1 MNLFNLKLLNFLIL
15 VFVFSFLVFSTPYF
29 AFAQPFPPLV
39 QCGYPGQNPCGP
51 CDLMSLA
58 NRIVDFAF
66 KMLILPLAALG
77 VLASGIVLLTAGGS
91 QTQIEKG
98 KSMLWAIIIGF
109 FIAVSA
115 WVIINTIL
123 GNLVIEGEFFNPLT
137 EKFPGCK

>member
-1 MNLFNLKLLNFLIL
+1 MKFLNLL
-15 VFVFSFLVFSTPYF
+15 VVIFIFSFLVFSTPYF
-29 AFAQPFPPLV
+29 SFAEPYPPLV
-39 QCGYPGQNPCGP
+39 QCGFGKNPCGP
-51 CDLMSLA
+51 CDLISLV

-123 GNLVIEGEFFNPLT
+123 GNIVVEGEFFNPLS
-137 EKFPGCK
+137 EKFPACK